1 MESLE
6 STTKKSDQ
14 SIKEYMDKYGISFGD
29 DKNSRVEESEKTDK
43 DKEIERYMKMY
54 GINLDNA
61 NISETNSNIIESPPI
76 EANMTK
82 KSFDLTRF
90 MDTYPIISGM
100 MSKNQVY
107 GVIYYLKA
115 LIDSGVEG
123 DIVEIGCN
131 IGTTSIFIQK
141 FLEIYESDRKL
152 YCFDSP
158 NGLPELH
165 DRDKNETGNSLNP
178 GDLKFG
184 EEQFVQVFNKFGL
197 SLPIYKFCGF
207 DKIDD
212 CMLPSKIAL
221 CFFDGVFYTNVMT
234 SFEKTFEKMPNGGI
248 IIVDDVGSHTHTS
261 LDIHPYPGAERAIV
275 DFFENRKESYTY
287 DAYPN
292 EDIVFDN
299 IPRGGAKVVKL

>member
-1 MESLE
+1 
-6 STTKKSDQ
+6 
-14 SIKEYMDKYGISFGD
+14 
-29 DKNSRVEESEKTDK
+29 
-43 DKEIERYMKMY
+43 MY

-61 NISETNSNIIESPPI
+61 NISETNTNSNTIQSNYIQ
-76 EANMTK
+76 ANMTK
-82 KSFDLTRF
+82 ESFDLSRF
-90 MDTYPIISGM
+90 METYPIISGM

-107 GVIYYLKA
+107 GVIYHLKA
-115 LIDSGVEG
+115 LIDLGVEG

-141 FLEIYESDRKL
+141 FLEIYDSNRKL

-165 DRDKNETGNSLNP
+165 DRDKNEKGNSLNQ

-197 SLPIYKFCGF
+197 SLPVYKFCSF

-212 CMLPSKIAL
+212 SMLPSKIAL
-221 CFFDGVFYTNVMT
+221 CFFDGVFYTNIMT
-234 SFEKTFEKMPNGGI
+234 SFEKTFDKMPSGGI
-248 IIVDDVGSHTHTS
+248 LLVDDVGSRDHKM
-261 LDIHPYPGAERAIV
+261 DVDHPYPGAERAIV
-275 DFFENRKESYTY
+275 DFFENRKEIYSYG
-287 DAYPN
+287 AYPN
-292 EDIVFDN
+292 EDLVFDN